1 MRNYF
6 LSTGRIGFSL
16 WQDSDLSLAK
26 LLWGDPCVTQFI
38 CASGRFSER
47 DIEQRLQT
55 EIENYYSFKVQYW
68 PLFDLAS
75 NNLIGCCGLR
85 PGLKES
91 YELGFH
97 LRPQFWHKGLAF
109 EAANEVIKYAAA
121 KLKVKELIAGHHPH
135 NLASQKVLLKLGF
148 KCMGT
153 SFYKPTGLM
162 HPSYK
167 LLLGDLK
174 KV

>member
-1 MRNYF
+1 M
-6 LSTGRIGFSL
+6 
-16 WQDSDLSLAK
+16 
-26 LLWGDPCVTQFI
+26 
-38 CASGRFSER
+38 
-47 DIEQRLQT
+47 
-55 EIENYYSFKVQYW
+55 
-68 PLFDLAS
+68 
-75 NNLIGCCGLR
+75 
-85 PGLKES
+85 
-91 YELGFH
+91 
-97 LRPQFWHKGLAF
+97 AF